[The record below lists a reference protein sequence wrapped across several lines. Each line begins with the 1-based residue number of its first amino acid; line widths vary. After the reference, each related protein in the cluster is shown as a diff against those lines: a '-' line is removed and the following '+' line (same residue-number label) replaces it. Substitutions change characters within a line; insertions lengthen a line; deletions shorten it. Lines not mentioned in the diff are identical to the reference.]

1 MGFLDWFHWRGPVA
15 LECGGKVAMSI
26 SDRLGLDGGDSRK
39 ILFNRRWTQ
48 IYADGRLDFG
58 DWILD

>member
-1 MGFLDWFHWRGPVA
+1 MGIFDWVHWRGPVA

-48 IYADGRLDFG
+48 IYADGEN
-58 DWILD
+58 